1 MTNSK
6 TETCNSKKDYP
17 IERFTIKNDCPFFI
31 KQEAKCLKKINIFF
45 GINGVGKTQISR
57 AFHKYN
63 GTENGTEEL
72 QIIPKPSN
80 GIKFLVFNRDFVE
93 KNFSSDEIKS
103 INKIKDYLE
112 DPKNTEIREL
122 IDDVEKEIKILYRK
136 TWSWGKII
144 EYNEIEKIFKT
155 KKSGF
160 WKNHLKGRF
169 TFFLSREI
177 ERYKEDYEKILKE
190 YGNKKEHILEK
201 FINFDLQD
209 GEKKF
214 SNRKDKL
221 PDLLEKFNKLK
232 KAQIFYKLENLQVQ
246 HINLLENEIKIAFN
260 LLNEKPAKSKD
271 NDFERFINLISDY
284 TENENFHSWLKR
296 GWELFNKLPWKG
308 KILSS
313 KFDKCLFC
321 QKSDFIPIEKKYR
334 NYFERLDFE
343 NKKDE
348 LNRHHH
354 KINELI
360 ESLNEL
366 KGKIAEIRE
375 KTEGWLDGWRKKE
388 KKMQFYEEQI
398 ENFVNYLISLNVK
411 IKNKINLEIDN
422 STKKIKE
429 RENQK
434 SLVKQDLD
442 DIQKDI
448 NSYLEEYRNMLSEK
462 EEKITELSKLFFFK
476 IYKSKKSL
484 VEYFINKWQK
494 REINEKKIRRKIKDL
509 KESPKYKYKKTD
521 LSVQNIN
528 TNINKF
534 NFCFKIVDKQV
545 DNNER
550 YEIISQENDKEVG
563 YKKISEGEKT
573 IISFLY
579 FLEKWKKQYEDDKK
593 LIIVIDDP
601 ISSLVRENVLIL
613 TELLME
619 TLKTKKEY
627 LCQQLFILSHDF
639 YFLNEFS
646 HIFRQKMTTEE
657 RNENEKGR
665 ILISSFMIYKKLIR
679 DKCISILEKDK
690 KKKLKNVYRYYWYAY
705 NKLKREISD
714 EKPNIC
720 SLLLPNIMRNILEF
734 FGQFYYYDDSKWYKT
749 KNKIK
754 ELNREMN
761 KYSHYDLSNS
771 DRGTEILHCKCL
783 VQKSINQFE
792 NFFKCNHCKHFN
804 EMRLIGDN
812 SKRES

>member
-17 IERFTIKNDCPFFI
+17 IERFTIKNDCPFVI

-45 GINGVGKTQISR
+45 GINGVGKTQISK

-72 QIIPKPSN
+72 QIIPKLSN

-136 TWSWGKII
+136 TWNWDKII
-144 EYNEIEKIFKT
+144 EYNEIEKVFKT

-160 WKNHLKGRF
+160 WKNYLKGRF

-375 KTEGWLDGWRKKE
+375 KTEGWLDGWKIKE
-388 KKMQFYEEQI
+388 KKMQFYEKQI
-398 ENFVNYLISLNVK
+398 KNFVNYLNNLNLK
-411 IKNKINLEIDN
+411 IKNKISLGSDILTEKVQE
-422 STKKIKE
+422 S
-429 RENQK
+429 ENQR
-434 SLVKQDLD
+434 SFLKQDLD
-442 DIQKDI
+442 LIQKNI
-448 NSYLEEYRNMLSEK
+448 NSYLKEYRNMFGEK
-462 EEKITELSKLFFFK
+462 EKKIMELNQLFF
-476 IYKSKKSL
+476 YKTYKLKESL
-484 VEYFINKWQK
+484 VKYFKKKWKK
-494 REINEKKIRRKIKDL
+494 RSVNEKEIRRKIKDL
-509 KESPKYKYKKTD
+509 KENPKYKYEKTD
-521 LSVQNIN
+521 LSIEDIN
-528 TNINKF
+528 ANINKF
-534 NFCFKIVDKQV
+534 NFRFKIANKQN
-545 DNNER
+545 NNER
-550 YEIISQENDKEVG
+550 YEIISQENNEEIG
-563 YKKISEGEKT
+563 YKKISDGEKT

-579 FLEKWKKQYEDDKK
+579 FLEEWKKQHLDNKK

-613 TELLME
+613 TELLVE
-619 TLKTKKEY
+619 TLRETKNKY
-627 LCQQLFILSHDF
+627 RCQQFFILSHDF
-639 YFLNEFS
+639 YFLNEFL
-646 HIFRQKMTTEE
+646 HIFRQKVSFK
-657 RNENEKGR
+657 EKKEKKWWKN
-665 ILISSFMIYKKLIR
+665 LVSNFMIYQKLING
-679 DKCISILEKDK
+679 KCISILDIDEKE
-690 KKKLKNVYRYYWYAY
+690 KLKNVYRYYWYSY
-705 NKLKREISD
+705 NKLRREMSD

-734 FGQFYYYDDSKWYKT
+734 FGQFYYYDDEKWNET
-749 KNKIK
+749 RREIK
-754 ELNREMN
+754 ELKRQMD

-771 DRGTEILHCKCL
+771 DRGTETLHCKGL
-783 VQKSINQFE
+783 VQKTIDQFE
-792 NFFKCNHCKHFN
+792 KFFKSKHCEHFH
-804 EMRLIGDN
+804 EMRSIGDN
-812 SKRES
+812 S